1 MFASLHLIGIL
12 GGYMSKGWVNRG
24 DLRGN
29 GHQPRHIPAL
39 EIHPTSIKNEWVLP
53 PSKSHLIR
61 MLYLCALSNKKHTL
75 QNFKELG
82 EDAES
87 MKRCLT
93 QLGAIFNP
101 LENGIEIMG
110 CGIEGFQRSPSVLNA
125 GNSGTALRFLIG
137 LTSRLNFL
145 SMVDGDAT
153 LRNRNHADL
162 LNSISSLGVNISYG
176 IEQER
181 LPILVQGPWNGSE
194 VSVDVSRSSQPY
206 SSLLLASCGLNEPM
220 RIKTKGD
227 AVSRRHAALTIG
239 LMRESGA
246 TIEGQNDTMMV
257 QTWTSKPPAIWNVPS
272 DASMMAFPVLA
283 CILTKQSIHIKNPIE
298 AEHSLGHEVM
308 LDHLSAFGI
317 HEEEG
322 MLTYTGKFSPTEIDL
337 RDANDLLPP
346 LSAILALT
354 GGGRLYGASHAQHK
368 ESNRIKSTS
377 KILKSFGLKCSI
389 EEDGLSI
396 EGGQQ
401 LALPP
406 EFIETFGDHRI
417 QMTAIL
423 LATQTG
429 AIIEGPG
436 LHRIADPAFLERLST
451 MPTEVL
457 VKGIQR

>member
-1 MFASLHLIGIL
+1 MA
-12 GGYMSKGWVNRG
+12 KGWVKRWGPRG
-24 DLRGN
+24 K
-29 GHQPRHIPAL
+29 GHQPSHIPAL
-39 EIHPTSIKNEWVLP
+39 EVHPTSIDNEWVLP

-61 MLYLCALSNKKHTL
+61 MLYLCALSNNKHTL
-75 QNFKELG
+75 QNFNDLG

-93 QLGAIFNP
+93 QLGATFNP
-101 LENGIEIMG
+101 LENGIEIEG
-110 CGIEGFQRSPSVLNA
+110 CGIEGFQRSPSVLHA

-137 LTSRLNFL
+137 LTSRLEFL

-162 LNSISSLGVNISYG
+162 LSAISPLGVNFSYG

-194 VSVDVSRSSQPY
+194 VRVDVSRSSQPY
-206 SSLLLASCGLNEPM
+206 SSLLLASCGLNEPI
-220 RIKTKGD
+220 RIETIGD
-227 AVSRRHAALTIG
+227 AVSRRHAALTID

-246 TIEGQNDTMMV
+246 NIEHQNDATIV
-257 QTWTSKPPAIWNVPS
+257 QPWTSKPPRNWDVPS

-283 CILTKQSIHIKNPIE
+283 CILTKQSINIKNPIE
-298 AEHSLGHEVM
+298 TKHSLGHEVM

-322 MLTYTGKFSPTEIDL
+322 MLTYTGNFSPTEIDL

-346 LSAILALT
+346 ISAILALT
-354 GGGRLYGASHAQHK
+354 GGGRLFGASHAKHK
-368 ESNRIKSTS
+368 ESNRIKSTAEL
-377 KILKSFGLKCSI
+377 LKSFGMKCTI

-401 LALPP
+401 LAKPS
-406 EFIETFGDHRI
+406 EFIESFGDHRI

-429 AIIEGPG
+429 ATIEGPR
-436 LHRIADPAFLERLST
+436 LHRVADPRFIDRLST